1 MMRTW
6 RWIAD
11 RFAILIEAAHSPEV
25 AFTRNLRGPSFLLPF
40 CVLGLSFVTIAA
52 LQMPLGIQWSQHQ
65 LQAAGASREQVA
77 AALDLARKSQ
87 QWVTFAVP
95 LLLIL
100 KWLVFAAVLWL
111 PAQVFLDNLAFSCVL
126 SVVAYSYV
134 PILVRDAT
142 ILFILRMQGFAS
154 VTQPEQLNVALGLNL
169 LLPHLRLPWSVLAG
183 NINIF
188 ELWYVILLTVG
199 ISKIA
204 ATRWQ
209 RALAITLPC
218 WVFVLFVQFGMAVL
232 GLSLRNS
239 LGR

>member
-1 MMRTW
+1 MMRAW
-6 RWIAD
+6 RWIVD
-11 RFAILIEAAHSPEV
+11 RFGILVEATHSPEV
-25 AFTRNLRGPSFLLPF
+25 AFTRDLRGPSFLLPL

-52 LQMPLGIQWSQHQ
+52 WQLPLGIQWTQHQ

-77 AALDLARKSQ
+77 AALDLARRSQ
-87 QWVTFAVP
+87 PWAMFAVP
-95 LLLIL
+95 LLLFL
-100 KWLVFAAVLWL
+100 KWLFFAAVLWL
-111 PAQVFLDNLAFSCVL
+111 PAQVFLDNLVFARAL

-142 ILFILRMQGFAS
+142 ILFILRMQGIAA
-154 VTQPEQLNVALGLNL
+154 VTQPEQMNAAVGLNL

-188 ELWYVILLTVG
+188 ELWYIILLTAG

-209 RALAITLPC
+209 RALAITLPG
-218 WVFVLFVQFGMAVL
+218 WAFVLLIQFGMAAL

-239 LGR
+239 LGG